1 MKYINP
7 LKSIHESIGVGSS
20 ILINGSG
27 KAKKL
32 YMGRVTGVVELKKG
46 VKLLFLANDFYRV
59 VDRGGKLSL
68 VRVDYM
74 TSASLK
80 SVLNIKQDGKISIV
94 TNSNKTPYHWL
105 TLKHTSPFA
114 ALREVEE
121 LIRVS
126 NYLLESVQEPERE
139 AKWNLFGNYLAQ
151 KVLTKVVTGEDT
163 IDIFSYRIGDEL
175 ANEIDNGSARDE
187 EYHASWGADLQIF
200 DRSNNIKEYLE
211 YFDMY
216 QPIEVNLTFNSSF
229 VMASQI
235 RGYPKA
241 EDYQVDES
249 NVLIEGLTI
258 DPIQEVTDLIEK
270 LRAEVE
276 KTSDG
281 EHLLKTLLDKNAQ
294 PPAYRKSL

>member
-139 AKWNLFGNYLAQ
+139 AKWNLFGNYLAH
-151 KVLTKVVTGEDT
+151 KVLTKVLTGEDT
-163 IDIFSYRIGDEL
+163 IDVFSYLVSDGL
-175 ANEIDNGSARDE
+175 ASEIDNGDARE
-187 EYHASWGADLQIF
+187 AAYEVNWGADLQVF
-200 DRSNNIKEYLE
+200 DRSTNIKEYLE

-216 QPIEVNLTFNSSF
+216 QPLEVNLVFDSSF
-229 VMASQI
+229 IMANQI
-235 RGYPKA
+235 RGYPKV
-241 EDYQVDES
+241 EDYEILKAS
-249 NVLIEGLTI
+249 ILIEGLS
-258 DPIQEVTDLIEK
+258 IEATSQVVIF
-270 LRAEVE
+270 LE
-276 KTSDG
+276 KVKEILGKTNDG
-281 EHLLKTLLDKNAQ
+281 EHLLKTLLNKNAQ

>member
-163 IDIFSYRIGDEL
+163 IDIFSYTISDEL
-175 ANEIDNGSARDE
+175 ANEIDNGTDISSE
-187 EYHASWGADLQIF
+187 ASWGADLQVF
-200 DRSNNIKEYLE
+200 DRSTNIKEYLE

>member
-114 ALREVEE
+114 ALREVED

-163 IDIFSYRIGDEL
+163 IDVFSYTVSSDLADGIDAGNSGDT
-175 ANEIDNGSARDE
+175 SM
-187 EYHASWGADLQIF
+187 YASWGAELQIF
-200 DRSNNIKEYLE
+200 DRSTNIKEYLE

-216 QPIEVNLTFNSSF
+216 QPIDTSIDFISVFSFFNDSDHINYVKDYEISEVS
-229 VMASQI
+229 I
-235 RGYPKA
+235 
-241 EDYQVDES
+241 
-249 NVLIEGLTI
+249 LIEGLTI
-258 DPIQEVTDLIEK
+258 EPTHEVTELLHR
-270 LRAEVE
+270 LRITIGE
-276 KTSDG
+276 TSKG